1 MRDRI
6 EQAKIRIE
14 RDIEN
19 VQGQFKD
26 TLEQRGELTKNLHAL
41 VVKFEEEKKQF
52 AEKGKDYEWKMD
64 MENMKHFEESDFI
77 EALDYIGVFEK

>member
-41 VVKFEEEKKQF
+41 VVKFEEEKKQLNDKIYDVQVQ
-52 AEKGKDYEWKMD
+52 EKRLQEMD
-64 MENMKHFEESDFI
+64 MKLQAQL
-77 EALDYIGVFEK
+77 EALNSLG

>member
-41 VVKFEEEKKQF
+41 VVKFEEEKKQLNDKIYDIQIQ
-52 AEKGKDYEWKMD
+52 EKYLQDQD
-64 MENMKHFEESDFI
+64 MKLQAQL
-77 EALDYIGVFEK
+77 EALNSLG

>member
-41 VVKFEEEKKQF
+41 VVKFEEEKKQLNDKIYDVQVQ
-52 AEKGKDYEWKMD
+52 EKRLQEMD
-64 MENMKHFEESDFI
+64 MKLQAQL
-77 EALDYIGVFEK
+77 EALKSLG

>member
-41 VVKFEEEKKQF
+41 VVKFEEEKKQLNDKIYDVQIQ
-52 AEKGKDYEWKMD
+52 EKRLQEMD
-64 MENMKHFEESDFI
+64 MKLQAQL
-77 EALDYIGVFEK
+77 EALKSLG